1 MGKKTK
7 VKKKSKKHG
16 NKAAVPQVKASG
28 PRLVNVSDATF
39 EREVLMSEKPVL
51 VDFWAP
57 WCGPCK
63 MVAPIVE
70 SLFEDYKEE
79 VKFCKMNTE
88 DNPMVPGQLNIRSIP
103 TIIVFKD
110 GEVSDVHI
118 GVAPKATLA
127 GMLERALGRKK
138 GLLSK
143 LFGG

>member
-1 MGKKTK
+1 MGKKAK
-7 VKKKSKKHG
+7 VKTKKKK
-16 NKAAVPQVKASG
+16 NKAPALATKPSG
-28 PRLVNVSDATF
+28 PRIINVSDATF
-39 EREVLMSEKPVL
+39 EKEVLMSEKPVL

-70 SLFEDYKEE
+70 SLFEDYKDE

-88 DNPMVPGQLNIRSIP
+88 SNPMVPGQLNIRSIP
-103 TIIVFKD
+103 TLIMFKD

-118 GVAPKATLA
+118 GVAPKPTLA